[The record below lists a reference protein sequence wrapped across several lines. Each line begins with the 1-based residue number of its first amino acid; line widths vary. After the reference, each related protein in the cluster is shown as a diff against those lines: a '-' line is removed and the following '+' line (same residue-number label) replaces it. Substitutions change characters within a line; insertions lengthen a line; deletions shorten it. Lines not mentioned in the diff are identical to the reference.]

1 MRHRRFRLT
10 TVLLAA
16 LLTLAAC
23 PRHATA
29 PRPPQTL
36 VTPVLNLTRALRVEI
51 RYNAAGL
58 PLTDDA
64 LLQSVLG
71 RKPELAR
78 VFRGTPVRI
87 RRGMKEVVVLVCTP
101 DGKNAALE
109 DASWTP
115 MVVDRNWYTADQ
127 PHSCAFDPTLDPN
140 NPPPGPE

>member
-1 MRHRRFRLT
+1 MRHQRSRLT
-10 TVLLAA
+10 TVLFAGTL
-16 LLTLAAC
+16 LLTAC
-23 PRHATA
+23 PRRATA

-36 VTPVLNLTRALRVEI
+36 VAPVLNLTRALRAEI

-87 RRGMKEVVVLVCTP
+87 KRGTKEAVVLVCTP

-115 MVVDRNWYTADQ
+115 MVVDRKWYTADQ
-127 PHSCAFDPTLDPN
+127 SHPCAFDPTLDPN
-140 NPPPGPE
+140 NPPPSPE